1 MDHDA
6 HVVAW
11 RVWKRQR
18 RRETLK
24 IGLMEQ
30 TSCFDE
36 CKRR

>member
-6 HVVAW
+6 HVIAW

-18 RRETLK
+18 RQ
-24 IGLMEQ
+24 IGLMAQ

-36 CKRR
+36 CKRRW